1 MQDCVKDLLYIQFL
15 VNNKEN
21 SEYKLTIDLGR
32 PAPIGFKVRGAAKKK
47 KKLSSTN
54 DFLAS
59 MKNVDPV

>member
-32 PAPIGFKVRGAAKKK
+32 PAPIGLKLRGAAKKK
-47 KKLSSTN
+47 KKKT
-54 DFLAS
+54 
-59 MKNVDPV
+59 K